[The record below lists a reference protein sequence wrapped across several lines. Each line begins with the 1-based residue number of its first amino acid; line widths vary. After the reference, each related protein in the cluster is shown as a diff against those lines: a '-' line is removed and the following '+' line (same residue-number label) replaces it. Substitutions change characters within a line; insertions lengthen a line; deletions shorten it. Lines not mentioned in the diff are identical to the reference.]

1 MFAAHLSHQ
10 ARPVGVLLGG
20 SGIRRIVEP
29 KKPDVGV
36 LLKPRTNLCTSQ
48 SMPMDVVA
56 PPSEVDCH
64 ELDRER
70 TSALVIEMATD
81 DPELVLEK
89 IRQLKQSG
97 EIAPDELIHIEHI
110 ASKWLKISRGNLTM
124 GRR

>member
-1 MFAAHLSHQ
+1 MFAASVSHQ
-10 ARPVGVLLGG
+10 VRPIGVLLGG

-36 LLKPRTNLCTSQ
+36 LLKPRTDLRASR
-48 SMPMDVVA
+48 SMPMDAVA
-56 PPSEVDCH
+56 SPWEVDCH
-64 ELDRER
+64 DLDRER
-70 TSALVIEMATD
+70 ASALVVEMATD

-97 EIAPDELIHIEHI
+97 EIGPDELIHIEHI
-110 ASKWLKISRGNLTM
+110 ARKWLKIARDNLTM